1 MQRRCY
7 GDINRKRLA
16 LIATANYDMRVL
28 HSGSDY
34 FVEPGKMNLEAS
46 VKIKLAFA
54 LLSMLFASV
63 NGCLAQ
69 QPSSTPPTAPASAQS
84 NSKGIQDNSF
94 LIEESY
100 NQDEGVVQHINS
112 FTRQRNGDWA
122 YSFTQE
128 WPAPNIKHQLSYSIP
143 VMSFADRADG
153 GTGIGDIALNYRYQ
167 LIGDGDA
174 KVAVSPRFT
183 LLIPTGDSK
192 KNLGNGAVGYQ
203 FSVPVSIVLSNAF
216 VTHFNA
222 GMTFTPSAKNER
234 GEKASLKDVNLG
246 QSTVWLAKP
255 NFNVLL
261 EWVWMNQA
269 SVVGPKMTERNN
281 SLLVN
286 PGIRWAYNFKNGLQI
301 VPGISVP
308 LGLGP
313 SNGERGILFYLSFEH
328 PFKKI
333 KEKS

>member
-1 MQRRCY
+1 MQRERY
-7 GDINRKRLA
+7 GDISRKGLA
-16 LIATANYDMRVL
+16 LIATANYDMRVP

-34 FVEPGKMNLEAS
+34 FVEPGRMNLEAS
-46 VKIKLAFA
+46 VKIKPAFA

-69 QPSSTPPTAPASAQS
+69 QPSATPPPAPASAQS
-84 NSKGIQDNSF
+84 NNKGIQDNSF

-112 FTRQRNGDWA
+112 FTRQRNGDWV

-128 WPAPNIKHQLSYSIP
+128 WPAPGIKHQLSYSIP
-143 VMSFADRADG
+143 VMRFHDPADG
-153 GTGIGDIALNYRYQ
+153 GRGIGDIALNYRYQ

-174 KVAVSPRFT
+174 KVAMSPRFT

-203 FSVPVSIVLSNAF
+203 FNVPLSVVLSKAF
-216 VTHFNA
+216 VVHFNA
-222 GMTFTPSAKNER
+222 GMTLTPSAKNER
-234 GEKASLKDVNLG
+234 GEKASLKGVNLG

-261 EWVWMNQA
+261 EWVWTNQA
-269 SVVGPKMTERNN
+269 SVVGQRLTERSN

-286 PGIRWAYNFKNGLQI
+286 PGIRWAYNFKSGLQI

-313 SNGERGILFYLSFEH
+313 SRGERGILFYLSFEH